1 MDTATAKRI
10 SIYLLIGMVAIA
22 AELAAF
28 VGVVL

>member
-10 SIYLLIGMVAIA
+10 SFYLLIGAVAIA

-28 VGVVL
+28 VGIVL